1 MYKLTLA
8 LFALLSLS
16 LPTLAAPWTN
26 GPNWP
31 DTGDGLE
38 KRYAQSVRVI
48 YSHPAHD
55 ADLLARSRPRLM
67 WAGEEICPKSHPIGT
82 RHLFPPCSRC

>member
-1 MYKLTLA
+1 MYKHTLA

-16 LPTLAAPWTN
+16 LPILAAPWTN
-26 GPNWP
+26 GPDWP

-38 KRYAQSVRVI
+38 KRSPGVPNLTGSVRVI

-55 ADLLARSRPRLM
+55 ANLLARR
-67 WAGEEICPKSHPIGT
+67 HP
-82 RHLFPPCSRC
+82 